1 MKKTAFIL
9 SVLLIL
15 MCLTGC
21 EGTNSVPESTDRIQV
36 VAAMFAEYDFARQI
50 SGGLAD
56 VKMLLPPGADM
67 HDYEPTPKNIIDIKN
82 ADVFIYGGGESDA
95 WLDTILESVDGK
107 IKTVRMT
114 DACRLLEEDEG
125 ENSDEEHEHSEYDEH
140 VWTSPKNAVRI
151 VGAITDALCSADE
164 KNADNYRKNE
174 SEYISELESLDSDFR
189 AAVSNSERDVVV
201 FGDRFPLLYFVREYG
216 LEYFAAF
223 PGCSHDT
230 EASAGTVRFLID
242 KVRKENIP
250 VVFKI
255 ELSSD
260 ATAEAIAAETGAR
273 VLEFNS
279 CHSITRDQFDGGS
292 TYVSLMRQ
300 NLENLKIALN

>member
-1 MKKTAFIL
+1 MNKTAFIL